1 MAERRQGNHH
11 KKRKSYP
18 DNFQR
23 LSRQCAAVI
32 TTVVNTCTGPQK
44 ESSLRLY
51 RAVNSYTAAA
61 QPQEEFF
68 LGLYRA
74 LNGYTAAV
82 QPQEESS
89 LRLCRAVNSYT
100 AAAQPQ
106 EEFFLGLYRALN
118 GYTAAVQPQE
128 ESSLRLCRAVYTA
141 IQRLNSGCTATR
153 RILFMAVYGAVR
165 KMPSTIN

>member
-1 MAERRQGNHH
+1 MGWIQKFATKTLNKKQIYIYDIVYVAERRQGNHH
-11 KKRKSYP
+11 KKKEKLP
-18 DNFQR
+18 
-23 LSRQCAAVI
+23 RQFSKVI
-32 TTVVNTCTGPQK
+32 ATVRGSNHNSGKYLHRPQK

-89 LRLCRAVNSYT
+89 LRLCRAVY
-100 AAAQPQ
+100 
-106 EEFFLGLYRALN
+106 
-118 GYTAAVQPQE
+118 GYTAAK
-128 ESSLRLCRAVYTA
+128 
-141 IQRLNSGCTATR
+141 QRLYSHKTNPLYGCVWSCTKKCPQQS
-153 RILFMAVYGAVR
+153 IKG
-165 KMPSTIN
+165 S